1 MAYDDAL
8 AKYTADEDR
17 LAVAE
22 RERAAFMDSR
32 NQARKELDEVRRRM
46 NELAVH
52 CDRLEKENARL
63 RDNGRTNSYIQDLR
77 ALTQLAVDVGIPDA
91 ESTGHGTLVVQLR
104 EKFRANQE
112 AADVLRLLEA
122 GKFTLRPCAG
132 NWVACDNDRDNEG
145 TTVARAVQNFCKAAG
160 ITLPAKEDNHSAD
173 ARKMVSPEPAAES
186 EWRVTNAHEQ
196 LADARAE
203 LADLRRDREA
213 WEAVRKHNI
222 LVLPG
227 TLQVDP
233 IEAVLELAKTLEK
246 GG

>member
-91 ESTGHGTLVVQLR
+91 E
-104 EKFRANQE
+104 
-112 AADVLRLLEA
+112 
-122 GKFTLRPCAG
+122 
-132 NWVACDNDRDNEG
+132 
-145 TTVARAVQNFCKAAG
+145 
-160 ITLPAKEDNHSAD
+160 
-173 ARKMVSPEPAAES
+173 
-186 EWRVTNAHEQ
+186 
-196 LADARAE
+196 
-203 LADLRRDREA
+203 
-213 WEAVRKHNI
+213 
-222 LVLPG
+222 
-227 TLQVDP
+227 
-233 IEAVLELAKTLEK
+233 
-246 GG
+246 